1 MFSECKKYTTEQ
13 TGIVFMNF
21 DFLFQFF
28 GTLTSDIAFYY
39 LLNKLN
45 PKDTLS
51 FKELAVLLRKQ

>member
-28 GTLTSDIAFYY
+28 GTLT
-39 LLNKLN
+39 LL
-45 PKDTLS
+45 TLR
-51 FKELAVLLRKQ
+51 FTIY